1 MEYLQLIERTIEK
14 IRTVAVRSMK
24 SPQKFKLYLQQ
35 SIDIHQQSHLLD
47 RLSLELADQRNL
59 LEYEMKGLEALTS
72 SFPGQADVNLK
83 DNALQSIDWTKD
95 FLTRQ
100 LSYVRNAFSEF
111 VALRNT
117 SVNYS
122 LQRYVLWL
130 SVIAT
135 VASVIGTVAAI
146 ISVIVSWTA
155 VKQFLNEVMG
165 ITF

>member
-1 MEYLQLIERTIEK
+1 ME
-14 IRTVAVRSMK
+14 
-24 SPQKFKLYLQQ
+24 
-35 SIDIHQQSHLLD
+35 
-47 RLSLELADQRNL
+47 
-59 LEYEMKGLEALTS
+59 GLEALTS
-72 SFPGQADVNLK
+72 SFSGRADANLR
-83 DNALQSIDWTKD
+83 DDALQSIEWRKD

-100 LSYVRNAFSEF
+100 VSYVRNAFSEF

-130 SVIAT
+130 SIIAT

-146 ISVIVSWTA
+146 ISVVVSWTA
-155 VKQFLNEVMG
+155 VKQFLNEVMH